1 MMERMDVLI
10 MTMGDKI
17 KYYREKLGL
26 TQEELGAKLP
36 SPVKKAAV
44 MKWEKGN
51 VENIKRSNIL
61 KMAEL
66 FEISP
71 CELMFSDSKV
81 IAVAD
86 ADAVLSVPE
95 PVLTNEQNELVQ
107 ILTKLNTE
115 GQKAIL
121 KYAEYIATQPE
132 YQEKKKELL
141 NA

>member
-1 MMERMDVLI
+1 

-17 KYYREKLGL
+17 KYYRERLGL

-81 IAVAD
+81 IVAT
-86 ADAVLSVPE
+86 APE
-95 PVLTNEQNELVQ
+95 PVMTNEQNELVQ
-107 ILTKLNTE
+107 ILTKLNSE

-132 YQEKKKELL
+132 YQDKKKELL

>member
-1 MMERMDVLI
+1 MERMDVLI
-10 MTMGDKI
+10 MTMGNKI

-86 ADAVLSVPE
+86 AALSVPE
-95 PVLTNEQNELVQ
+95 LVLTNEQNELVQ
-107 ILTKLNTE
+107 ILTKLNAD

>member
-1 MMERMDVLI
+1 

-17 KYYREKLGL
+17 KYHRERLGL

-66 FEISP
+66 FDISP

-81 IAVAD
+81 IAVPE
-86 ADAVLSVPE
+86 PE

-107 ILTKLNTE
+107 ILTKLNAD

-121 KYAEYIATQPE
+121 KYAEYIATQAE

>member
-1 MMERMDVLI
+1 

-86 ADAVLSVPE
+86 AALSVPE

-107 ILTKLNTE
+107 ILTKLNAD

>member
-1 MMERMDVLI
+1 

-66 FEISP
+66 FDISP

-81 IAVAD
+81 I

>member
-1 MMERMDVLI
+1 

-17 KYYREKLGL
+17 KYHREKLGL

-71 CELMFSDSKV
+71 CELMFSDSK
-81 IAVAD
+81 IIVAPE
-86 ADAVLSVPE
+86 PE

-107 ILTKLNTE
+107 IFTKLNAD

-132 YQEKKKELL
+132 YQKKKKELL

>member
-1 MMERMDVLI
+1 
-10 MTMGDKI
+10 MTMGDRI

-61 KMAEL
+61 KMAEM

-71 CELMFSDSKV
+71 CELMFQDSKV
-81 IAVAD
+81 ITDTAP
-86 ADAVLSVPE
+86 SVPE
-95 PVLTNEQNELVQ
+95 LVLTNEQSELVQ
-107 ILTKLNTE
+107 LLTKLNAE

>member
-1 MMERMDVLI
+1 MVKDF

-17 KYYREKLGL
+17 KYYREEKGWS
-26 TQEELGAKLP
+26 QEELGAKLP
-36 SPVKKAAV
+36 HPVQKAAV

-71 CELMFSDSKV
+71 CELMFSENTPVQQKPESAPLLTPEQTELV
-81 IAVAD
+81 QLLSTLNAD
-86 ADAVLSVPE
+86 GKKAVLS
-95 PVLTNEQNELVQ
+95 
-107 ILTKLNTE
+107 
-115 GQKAIL
+115 
-121 KYAEYIATQPE
+121 YATYIASQSE
-132 YQEKKKELL
+132 YQNKKKESL